1 MRRTGPSGPLPAA
14 SVIAGPTDAG
24 IVDGVADLP
33 VRPGLTI
40 PERDLTWR
48 FSRSSG
54 PGGQSVNTSD
64 SRAELRLDLRTLPE
78 PFRARVLSRLRPR
91 LIDGSVLA
99 VVAAEERSQL
109 RNRQAAEARL
119 VALLRNA
126 TAAPPRRRRA
136 TSPTRGSVERRLA
149 EKRRRSSVK
158 RMRGGTTGDE

>member
-1 MRRTGPSGPLPAA
+1 
-14 SVIAGPTDAG
+14 
-24 IVDGVADLP
+24 VADLA

-64 SRAELRLDLRTLPE
+64 SRAELRLDLCNLSEPYRT
-78 PFRARVLSRLRPR
+78 RALARLESR
-91 LIDGSVLA
+91 LIDGHVLA
-99 VVAAEERSQL
+99 VTSEQERSQL

-119 VALLRNA
+119 IAVLRTA

-136 TSPTRGSVERRLA
+136 TKPTRGSVERRLSA
-149 EKRRRSSVK
+149 KRRRSSIK
-158 RMRGGTTGDE
+158 KMRGGGDD

>member
-1 MRRTGPSGPLPAA
+1 
-14 SVIAGPTDAG
+14 V
-24 IVDGVADLP
+24 VADLP

-40 PERDLTWR
+40 PERDLSWR

-78 PFRARVLSRLRPR
+78 PYRTRALARLEAR
-91 LIDGSVLA
+91 LIDGAVLA
-99 VVAAEERSQL
+99 VTSEQERSQL

-119 VALLRNA
+119 VEMLRSA

-136 TSPTRGSVERRLA
+136 TKPTRGSVERRLS
-149 EKRRRSSVK
+149 EKRRRSGIK
-158 RMRGGTTGDE
+158 KMRGGGGDD